1 MTGTDNVRG
10 APRQLG
16 RSGRGGGWYRPPCA
30 MGVVLMWIW
39 SATQAAE
46 PLRVYRYYDARG
58 VLHVESVLP
67 PGQAQSGYEVLDRRT
82 LKTLAVVAPAP
93 SPQELAE
100 QERHRRDV
108 AAAQAAA
115 QSSAQARQRDA
126 AQQMYRDQMLLQTY
140 ASEAELIRLRNTKLE
155 TMALILRSVEQT
167 VGHLRSNLAQMDA
180 TVVEHEAAGR
190 VPPADLLDARATTA
204 ADLAEQERAA
214 ERIHAEQAAIRATFE
229 SDLNRYRLLMGAR

>member
-1 MTGTDNVRG
+1 MIGTDNVRG
-10 APRQLG
+10 EPRQLG
-16 RSGRGGGWYRPPCA
+16 WSGRGAGWYRPPCA
-30 MGVVLMWIW
+30 MGMVLMWI
-39 SATQAAE
+39 STAAQAAD
-46 PLRVYRYYDARG
+46 PSRVYRYYDARG
-58 VLHVESVLP
+58 VMHVESTLP

-100 QERHRRDV
+100 QKRRRREA

-126 AQQMYRDQMLLQTY
+126 TQQAYRDQMLLQTY
-140 ASEAELIRLRNTKLE
+140 ATEAELIRLRDTKLE
-155 TMALILRSVEQT
+155 TMALILHSVEQT

-180 TVVEHEAAGR
+180 TIIEHEAAGR
-190 VPPADLLDARATTA
+190 APPVALLDARATTA

-214 ERIHAEQAAIRATFE
+214 GRIHADQAAIRDTFE
-229 SDLNRYRLLMGAR
+229 SDLNRYRLLTAAH

>member
-1 MTGTDNVRG
+1 MWMFLAGT
-10 APRQLG
+10 
-16 RSGRGGGWYRPPCA
+16 WT
-30 MGVVLMWIW
+30 
-39 SATQAAE
+39 ATQAAE

-58 VLHVESVLP
+58 VMHVESVLP

-82 LKTLAVVAPAP
+82 LKTLAVVTPAP
-93 SPQELAE
+93 SPQELADQE
-100 QERHRRDV
+100 QRRREA

-115 QSSAQARQRDA
+115 QRSAQARQRDA

-140 ASEAELIRLRNTKLE
+140 ASEAELIRLRDSKLE
-155 TMALILRSVEQT
+155 STALILRSVEQT

-180 TVVEHEAAGR
+180 TVVEHQAAGR
-190 VPPADLLDARATTA
+190 VPPADLLEARARTA

-214 ERIHAEQAAIRATFE
+214 ERIHAEQAAIRDTFE

>member
-1 MTGTDNVRG
+1 M
-10 APRQLG
+10 
-16 RSGRGGGWYRPPCA
+16 
-30 MGVVLMWIW
+30 
-39 SATQAAE
+39 
-46 PLRVYRYYDARG
+46 YRYYDARG

-82 LKTLAVVAPAP
+82 LKTLAVITPAP

-100 QERHRRDV
+100 QERRRRDA

-115 QSSAQARQRDA
+115 QRSAQARQRDA
-126 AQQMYRDQMLLQTY
+126 AQQRYRDQMLLQTY

-167 VGHLRSNLAQMDA
+167 VGHLRGNLAQMDA

-190 VPPADLLDARATTA
+190 VPPADLLEARARTA

-214 ERIHAEQAAIRATFE
+214 ERIHNDQAAIRDTFE

>member
-1 MTGTDNVRG
+1 
-10 APRQLG
+10 
-16 RSGRGGGWYRPPCA
+16 

>member
-1 MTGTDNVRG
+1 MLLAG
-10 APRQLG
+10 A
-16 RSGRGGGWYRPPCA
+16 WTA
-30 MGVVLMWIW
+30 
-39 SATQAAE
+39 AQAAE

-58 VLHVESVLP
+58 VMHVESVLP

-82 LKTLAVVAPAP
+82 LKTLAVVTPAP
-93 SPQELAE
+93 SPQELVE
-100 QERHRRDV
+100 QERRRREA

-115 QSSAQARQRDA
+115 QRSAQARQRDA

-140 ASEAELIRLRNTKLE
+140 ATEAELIRLRDSKLE
-155 TMALILRSVEQT
+155 STALILRSVEQT

-214 ERIHAEQAAIRATFE
+214 ERIRAEQVAILDTFE

>member
-1 MTGTDNVRG
+1 MLLAG
-10 APRQLG
+10 A
-16 RSGRGGGWYRPPCA
+16 WTA
-30 MGVVLMWIW
+30 
-39 SATQAAE
+39 AQAAE

-58 VLHVESVLP
+58 VMHVESVLP

-82 LKTLAVVAPAP
+82 LKTLAVVTPAP
-93 SPQELAE
+93 SPQELVE
-100 QERHRRDV
+100 QERRRREA

-115 QSSAQARQRDA
+115 QRSAQARQRDA

-140 ASEAELIRLRNTKLE
+140 ATEAELIRLRDSKLE
-155 TMALILRSVEQT
+155 STALILRSVEQT

-180 TVVEHEAAGR
+180 TVVEHQAAGR
-190 VPPADLLDARATTA
+190 VPPADLLQARARTA

-214 ERIHAEQAAIRATFE
+214 ERIHAEQAAIRDTFE